1 MYTKFCRFHPLS
13 EFDEGKRSCR
23 RRLAGHNRRRRK
35 TQPDDVTSKL
45 PPSNREN
52 VSNGDMD
59 IVNLLS
65 IIARAQGTKIFILVF
80 AVLYT
85 ILSIHVLCIIYNSLI
100 HIYIQY
106 QEILKI
112 VAPTA
117 HQFQKRINLFRSFR
131 RLIHYLCQ
139 RTLLRNCLYQE
150 LLKKLLLIRKKMEIS

>member
-59 IVNLLS
+59 IVNLLA
-65 IIARAQGTKIFILVF
+65 IIARAQGTKYIHIGLCCCLHYFEHTCIMYTMHIL
-80 AVLYT
+80 
-85 ILSIHVLCIIYNSLI
+85 SLI
-100 HIYIQY
+100 HINIY
-106 QEILKI
+106 
-112 VAPTA
+112 
-117 HQFQKRINLFRSFR
+117 S
-131 RLIHYLCQ
+131 
-139 RTLLRNCLYQE
+139 
-150 LLKKLLLIRKKMEIS
+150 IREF